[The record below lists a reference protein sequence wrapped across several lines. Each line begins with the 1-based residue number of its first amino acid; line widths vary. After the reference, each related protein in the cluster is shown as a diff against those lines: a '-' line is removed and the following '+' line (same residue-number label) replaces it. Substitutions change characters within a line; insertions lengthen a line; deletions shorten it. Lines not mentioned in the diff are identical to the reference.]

1 MAEVH
6 DPVQVVD
13 ASAHVALVGRGTS
26 IWDTFCRRAG
36 KVELGESGAVACDFY
51 NLYRQDVAL
60 GNLGG
65 SSHAFRTSVQ
75 RCGPVGSAATVE
87 TLNRRRGSP

>member
-36 KVELGESGAVACDFY
+36 TVELGESGAVACDFY
-51 NLYRQDVAL
+51 HLYR
-60 GNLGG
+60 
-65 SSHAFRTSVQ
+65 
-75 RCGPVGSAATVE
+75 
-87 TLNRRRGSP
+87 